1 MAGLENLGMICYS
14 NAVLHALGNSKEVH
28 DNLVTHSDM
37 HTIPGIYNNNNN
49 IIITFIPIKL
59 IYNGTRLVVLFTIMI
74 GKGRSLKTVRFV
86 CHGSGMP

>member
-37 HTIPGIYNNNNN
+37 HTIPGIYAMMFQ
-49 IIITFIPIKL
+49 T
-59 IYNGTRLVVLFTIMI
+59 LFVYVAKILN
-74 GKGRSLKTVRFV
+74 RHVAL
-86 CHGSGMP
+86 

>member
-37 HTIPGIYNNNNN
+37 YAYNSRYISNN
-49 IIITFIPIKL
+49 
-59 IYNGTRLVVLFTIMI
+59 VLNSIC
-74 GKGRSLKTVRFV
+74 V
-86 CHGSGMP
+86 CC